1 MSVQGIHATL
11 PISHGGAIAGL
22 SYAGLMGGVFGVRAG
37 REHAMAVAPDGT
49 LVTGCVDKS
58 SRGIL
63 QLWNLEVP
71 DAAAGT
77 GSTETT
83 AAA

>member
-1 MSVQGIHATL
+1 
-11 PISHGGAIAGL
+11 
-22 SYAGLMGGVFGVRAG
+22 
-37 REHAMAVAPDGT
+37 
-49 LVTGCVDKS
+49 VTGCVDKS